1 MFTSLGC
8 DCIKPCG
15 PIGERDGDEHRISR
29 TGGGIHKT
37 PARGKP
43 TVWMEIVH
51 MKIVF
56 ILMNNDS
63 PRVTQLARLFSDL
76 VSLDSYGSL
85 VFTWIEMSLSFTLNI
100 LFFQMVYF

>member
-29 TGGGIHKT
+29 KGGGIHKT

-43 TVWMEIVH
+43 TE
-51 MKIVF
+51 
-56 ILMNNDS
+56 
-63 PRVTQLARLFSDL
+63 
-76 VSLDSYGSL
+76 
-85 VFTWIEMSLSFTLNI
+85 
-100 LFFQMVYF
+100 